1 MKINNEEVSI
11 EKLVSDINPRA
22 NLMKNYGN
30 DIYLSDA
37 QIEVLKQYNF
47 SYQNYSSLKS
57 LIFDIEEYLN
67 ENYGEDL
74 EDLENVASSLSEF
87 NYYHNTNK

>member
-22 NLMKNYGN
+22 NMMKNYGN
-30 DIYLSDA
+30 DIYLSDN
-37 QIEVLKQYNF
+37 QIEVLKQYDF
-47 SYQNYSSLKS
+47 KYQNYSSLKS

-67 ENYGEDL
+67 ENYGEEL
-74 EDLENVASSLSEF
+74 EDLENVASSLAEF

>member
-11 EKLVSDINPRA
+11 EKLVTDLNPRA
-22 NLMKNYGN
+22 NMIKSCGN
-30 DIYLSDA
+30 DIYLSDI
-37 QIEVLKQYNF
+37 QINILKQYGFN
-47 SYQNYSSLKS
+47 YEKYSSVKS

-67 ENYGEDL
+67 ENYDEELD
-74 EDLENVASSLSEF
+74 NVVSSLSEF